1 MKRVLSYVERE
12 KRQFLDIGS
21 DVIDNTGDIEKS
33 PERFWMQSV
42 AQAGLE
48 RVIFLPQL
56 PTLLGSFG
64 QYYSALYF

>member
-1 MKRVLSYVERE
+1 
-12 KRQFLDIGS
+12 LDIGS